1 MTDEKII
8 YLGPEEDLTS
18 VSERLEKTNAGR
30 ITLVIP
36 PQTQLHSLVGWR
48 LLHARMRK
56 LGKDVLVISSERQIR
71 SVAKA
76 AGFRIA
82 DSQESSPS
90 AKRRPSSHPSR
101 SGIGGKTPQSSQ
113 NLPGRGSPENR
124 AQRQRQL
131 PNQPRVATN
140 DRQQMQQTQRKTSGS
155 VSRADEMLSGSDTGA
170 ASSTYGRQDTQF
182 RSPKDLHIDTSPST
196 RPHVPGQVDD
206 EPDTWTADYNVSQ
219 SIREAAQGTDAGTVS
234 PAAGTREPSSGIP
247 RQESKT
253 SLPVGNENDP
263 FAYMEDLQPPSLPE
277 QRGSTHIDDIES
289 GIPDIAD
296 VPTDEF
302 EYQIEDMGDEGA
314 VFLQQDFSPP
324 PWSEPAVEE
333 PGRVEMPRGY
343 GTPPRNSRMGKLP
356 LQDIDD
362 EEKLPPVPE
371 QPTYIMPS
379 PSAAVRSPAMP
390 TPSTAGNRGPQ
401 PIIQP
406 PARSVSTKA
415 ASPKTKKPAKASRPA
430 TTPPASKRASLTPG
444 RRNSRIAAIVSV
456 SVVILVLAAL
466 AFIIFGSNATVTIV
480 VPTQKSAPLNLQY
493 VASIN
498 PAQNT
503 IPSQV
508 LTPPASVSGTGTATG
523 VTQQGNTKAKG
534 TVIFTNNG
542 TQPVDIPTCTVVQTV
557 GASPTLIS
565 TNKVTDI
572 PTCITMIQNAGDSA
586 GKFITTADVFVLP
599 ASTKGYTP
607 PFVPVQAVN
616 SGPSGNVKAGTITV
630 IPPAGLQSIAAAQAT
645 PVPKS
650 SVILTVTNPDAID
663 GGGSANVKQVTQK
676 DADMLAKAL
685 HPDLQKQIASWLA
698 KEVQQGDVRGKL
710 LPDVLGSS
718 TPLKEEAL
726 MATPQ
731 VGQASAGGTFTGVLS
746 VSVKILVIRA
756 ATIQDVSKAQLK
768 MKMKPAFVLVTQRPV
783 IISKMKVTP
792 SADGTM
798 LVSWTATGQ
807 IMQQVSAQRI
817 SSLVAGQGVD
827 QAKSDIVSKA
837 GITGVTD
844 RDTRIDIFPPFLSI
858 VPLRA
863 EQIHVVVQ
871 PGPEKGT
878 PNG

>member
-18 VSERLEKTNAGR
+18 LSERLEKTNAGH

-48 LLHARMRK
+48 LLHSRMRK

-101 SGIGGKTPQSSQ
+101 SSTGGKTPQSSQ

-140 DRQQMQQTQRKTSGS
+140 DRQQVQQTQRETSSG

-182 RSPKDLHIDTSPST
+182 RSPKDLHIDTSPSI
-196 RPHVPGQVDD
+196 RPHVAGQGDD
-206 EPDTWTADYNVSQ
+206 ELDAWAVDYNVSQ

-234 PAAGTREPSSGIP
+234 PSAGKREPSSGIP

-253 SLPVGNENDP
+253 SLPAGNENDP
-263 FAYMEDLQPPSLPE
+263 FAYMEDRQPASLPE
-277 QRGSTHIDDIES
+277 QRGSTHIEDIES

-333 PGRVEMPRGY
+333 PGRAEMPRGY
-343 GTPPRNSRMGKLP
+343 GAPPRNSRMGKLP

-415 ASPKTKKPAKASRPA
+415 ASPKTKKSAKASRPA
-430 TTPPASKRASLTPG
+430 TPPPTSKRASLTPG
-444 RRNSRIAAIVSV
+444 RRNNPIVALVSIGVAIRG
-456 SVVILVLAAL
+456 LAAL
-466 AFIIFGSNATVTIV
+466 APFIILGSNPTV
-480 VPTQKSAPLNLQY
+480 
-493 VASIN
+493 
-498 PAQNT
+498 
-503 IPSQV
+503 
-508 LTPPASVSGTGTATG
+508 
-523 VTQQGNTKAKG
+523 
-534 TVIFTNNG
+534 
-542 TQPVDIPTCTVVQTV
+542 
-557 GASPTLIS
+557 
-565 TNKVTDI
+565 
-572 PTCITMIQNAGDSA
+572 
-586 GKFITTADVFVLP
+586 
-599 ASTKGYTP
+599 
-607 PFVPVQAVN
+607 
-616 SGPSGNVKAGTITV
+616 
-630 IPPAGLQSIAAAQAT
+630 
-645 PVPKS
+645 
-650 SVILTVTNPDAID
+650 
-663 GGGSANVKQVTQK
+663 
-676 DADMLAKAL
+676 
-685 HPDLQKQIASWLA
+685 
-698 KEVQQGDVRGKL
+698 R
-710 LPDVLGSS
+710 
-718 TPLKEEAL
+718 
-726 MATPQ
+726 
-731 VGQASAGGTFTGVLS
+731 
-746 VSVKILVIRA
+746 ILV
-756 ATIQDVSKAQLK
+756 
-768 MKMKPAFVLVTQRPV
+768 P
-783 IISKMKVTP
+783 
-792 SADGTM
+792 
-798 LVSWTATGQ
+798 
-807 IMQQVSAQRI
+807 
-817 SSLVAGQGVD
+817 
-827 QAKSDIVSKA
+827 
-837 GITGVTD
+837 
-844 RDTRIDIFPPFLSI
+844 
-858 VPLRA
+858 
-863 EQIHVVVQ
+863 
-871 PGPEKGT
+871 
-878 PNG
+878 

>member
-18 VSERLEKTNAGR
+18 LSERLEKTNAGH

-48 LLHARMRK
+48 LLHSRMRK

-101 SGIGGKTPQSSQ
+101 SSTGGKTPQSSQ

-140 DRQQMQQTQRKTSGS
+140 DRQQVQQTQRETSSG

-182 RSPKDLHIDTSPST
+182 RSPKDLHIDTSPSI
-196 RPHVPGQVDD
+196 RPRVPGQVDD
-206 EPDTWTADYNVSQ
+206 ELDTWAADYNVSQ

-234 PAAGTREPSSGIP
+234 PSAGKREPSSSIP

-253 SLPVGNENDP
+253 SLPARNENDP
-263 FAYMEDLQPPSLPE
+263 FAYMEDRQPASLPE
-277 QRGSTHIDDIES
+277 QRGSTHIEDIES

-296 VPTDEF
+296 VPTDVIEHK
-302 EYQIEDMGDEGA
+302 IEDMGDEGA
-314 VFLQQDFSPP
+314 VVLQQDFSP
-324 PWSEPAVEE
+324 
-333 PGRVEMPRGY
+333 
-343 GTPPRNSRMGKLP
+343 PPRNSRMGKLP

-362 EEKLPPVPE
+362 EEKLSPVPE

-406 PARSVSTKA
+406 QARSVSTTA
-415 ASPKTKKPAKASRPA
+415 ASPKIKKPPKTSRLP
-430 TTPPASKRASLTPG
+430 TPPPPTKQASLTPG
-444 RRNSRIAAIVSV
+444 RRNSRIVAIVSV

-493 VASIN
+493 VASTN

-508 LTPPASVSGTGTATG
+508 LTRTFTATSAPGQGTATG
-523 VTQQGNTKAKG
+523 VTQQGNSLATG
-534 TVIFTNNG
+534 VVLFTNNNS
-542 TQPVDIPTCTVVQTV
+542 TQSVIIPTRTVLHTAAPAPFPSVTNANALILPSSSAIDTV
-557 GASPTLIS
+557 RA
-565 TNKVTDI
+565 
-572 PTCITMIQNAGDSA
+572 QNPG
-586 GKFITTADVFVLP
+586 T
-599 ASTKGYTP
+599 
-607 PFVPVQAVN
+607 
-616 SGPSGNVKAGTITV
+616 SGNVPAGTITV
-630 IPPAGLQSIAAAQAT
+630 IPPAGLQAIVAAQAT
-645 PVPKS
+645 PIPAT
-650 SVILTVTNPDAID
+650 SVNLTVTNPAPTS
-663 GGGSANVKQVTQK
+663 GGGSANVKQVTQG
-676 DADMLAKAL
+676 DTDTLAKAL

-710 LPDVLGSS
+710 LPDVVDSP
-718 TPLKEEAL
+718 TTLKEETL
-726 MATPQ
+726 TATHQ
-731 VGQASAGGTFTGVLS
+731 
-746 VSVKILVIRA
+746 IR
-756 ATIQDVSKAQLK
+756 Q
-768 MKMKPAFVLVTQRPV
+768 
-783 IISKMKVTP
+783 P
-792 SADGTM
+792 SAVG
-798 LVSWTATGQ
+798 
-807 IMQQVSAQRI
+807 
-817 SSLVAGQGVD
+817 
-827 QAKSDIVSKA
+827 
-837 GITGVTD
+837 
-844 RDTRIDIFPPFLSI
+844 
-858 VPLRA
+858 
-863 EQIHVVVQ
+863 
-871 PGPEKGT
+871 
-878 PNG
+878 

>member
-18 VSERLEKTNAGR
+18 LSERLEKTNAGH

-48 LLHARMRK
+48 LLHSRMRK

-101 SGIGGKTPQSSQ
+101 SSTGGKTPQSSQ

-140 DRQQMQQTQRKTSGS
+140 DRQQVQQTQRETSSG

-182 RSPKDLHIDTSPST
+182 RSPKDLHIDTSPSI
-196 RPHVPGQVDD
+196 RPRVPGQVDD
-206 EPDTWTADYNVSQ
+206 ELDTWAADYNVSQ

-234 PAAGTREPSSGIP
+234 PSAGKREPSSSIP

-253 SLPVGNENDP
+253 SLPARNENDP
-263 FAYMEDLQPPSLPE
+263 FAYMEDRQPASLPE
-277 QRGSTHIDDIES
+277 QRGSTHIEDIES

-296 VPTDEF
+296 VPTDVF
-302 EYQIEDMGDEGA
+302 EHKIEDMGDEGA
-314 VFLQQDFSPP
+314 VVLQQDFSP
-324 PWSEPAVEE
+324 
-333 PGRVEMPRGY
+333 
-343 GTPPRNSRMGKLP
+343 PPRNSRMGKLP

-362 EEKLPPVPE
+362 EEKLSPVPE

-406 PARSVSTKA
+406 QARSVSTTA
-415 ASPKTKKPAKASRPA
+415 ASPKIKKPAKASRLA

-444 RRNSRIAAIVSV
+444 RRNSRIVAIVSV

-466 AFIIFGSNATVTIV
+466 AFIIFGSNATVTII

-508 LTPPASVSGTGTATG
+508 LTHTFTATSAPGQGTATG
-523 VTQQGNTKAKG
+523 VTQQGNTFANGKV
-534 TVIFTNNG
+534 TFTNKG
-542 TQPVDIPTCTVVQTV
+542 KQSVDIPTGTVIQTG
-557 GASPTLIS
+557 GAAA
-565 TNKVTDI
+565 
-572 PTCITMIQNAGDSA
+572 IQ
-586 GKFITTADVFVLP
+586 FVTTANPRIPPVNSGLP
-599 ASTKGYTP
+599 NP
-607 PFVPVQAVN
+607 PVPVQAQ
-616 SGPSGNVKAGTITV
+616 SQGSSGNVPANTINIV
-630 IPPAGLQSIAAAQAT
+630 PPDSITQIAKWNEIT
-645 PVPKS
+645 PAEVN
-650 SVILTVTNPDAID
+650 LTVTNLAPAS
-663 GGGSANVKQVTQK
+663 GGGAANVKQVTQR
-676 DADMLAKAL
+676 DADTLAKAL

-710 LPDVLGSS
+710 LPDVVDSP
-718 TPLKEEAL
+718 TPLKEETL
-726 MATPQ
+726 TATPQ
-731 VGQASAGGTFTGVLS
+731 VGQPSAGGTFTGVLS
-746 VSVKILVIRA
+746 ASVKILVIRA
-756 ATIQDVSKAQLK
+756 ATIQGVSKAQLK
-768 MKMKPAFVLVTQRPV
+768 MKMKPAFVLVTQRSV
-783 IISKMKVTP
+783 IISKEKDTP

-798 LVSWTATGQ
+798 LSVSWTATGQ
-807 IMQQVSAQRI
+807 IMQKVSAQRI

-827 QAKSDIVSKA
+827 QARSDIVSKA
-837 GITGVTD
+837 GITGVTVPS
-844 RDTRIDIFPPFLSI
+844 IDIFPPFLSI
-858 VPLRA
+858 MPLRA

-871 PGPEKGT
+871 PGPEKDA

>member
-48 LLHARMRK
+48 LLHSRMRK

-101 SGIGGKTPQSSQ
+101 SGTGGKTPQSSQ

-140 DRQQMQQTQRKTSGS
+140 DRQQTQRKTSSG

-182 RSPKDLHIDTSPST
+182 RSPKDLHIDTSPSI
-196 RPHVPGQVDD
+196 RPRVPGQVDD
-206 EPDTWTADYNVSQ
+206 EPDTWAADYNVSQ

-253 SLPVGNENDP
+253 SLPAGNENDP
-263 FAYMEDLQPPSLPE
+263 FAYMEDRQPASLPE
-277 QRGSTHIDDIES
+277 QRGSTHIEDIES

-343 GTPPRNSRMGKLP
+343 GAPPRNSRMGKLP

-430 TTPPASKRASLTPG
+430 TPPPASKRASLTPG
-444 RRNSRIAAIVSV
+444 RRNSRIVAIVSV

-466 AFIIFGSNATVTIV
+466 AFIIFGSNATVTII
-480 VPTQKSAPLNLQY
+480 VPTQPSSLANLQY
-493 VASIN
+493 VASTN
-498 PAQNT
+498 PNDTIHNT

-508 LTPPASVSGTGTATG
+508 LTFKASITGQGTATG
-523 VTQQGNTKAKG
+523 VTQHGNTNATGK
-534 TVIFTNNG
+534 VIFTNNG
-542 TQPVDIPTCTVVQTV
+542 TKSVDIPTFTLIQTV
-557 GASPTLIS
+557 G
-565 TNKVTDI
+565 
-572 PTCITMIQNAGDSA
+572 GDSEV
-586 GKFITTADVFVLP
+586 KFITTADVLVLP
-599 ASTKGYTP
+599 ASTKDYTP
-607 PFVPVQAVN
+607 PPVPVQAC
-616 SGPSGNVKAGTITV
+616 SQGPIGNVQANTITV
-630 IPPAGLQSIAAAQAT
+630 VPASSLQSIATPQTSPTSPEKACSPQSIAT
-645 PVPKS
+645 PQPTP
-650 SVILTVTNPDAID
+650 SVILTVTNPNPTS
-663 GGGSANVKQVTQK
+663 GGGAANVKQVTSN
-676 DADMLAKAL
+676 DANTLAKAL

-698 KEVQQGDVRGKL
+698 NKVQQGDVRGKL
-710 LPDVLGSS
+710 LPDVVDSS
-718 TPLKEEAL
+718 TPLKEETL
-726 MATPQ
+726 TATPQ
-731 VGQASAGGTFTGVLS
+731 VGQPSAGGTFTGMLKVR
-746 VSVKILVIRA
+746 VQILVIRA
-756 ATIQDVSKAQLK
+756 ATIQKVSKEQLNANA
-768 MKMKPAFVLVTQRPV
+768 MKMKPASVLVTQRPV
-783 IISKMKVTP
+783 IISKGKDTP
-792 SADGTM
+792 STNGTM
-798 LVSWTATGQ
+798 LSVSWTATGQ
-807 IMQQVSAQRI
+807 IMQKVSAQRI

-844 RDTRIDIFPPFLSI
+844 RDTRIDIFPSFLSI
-858 VPLRA
+858 MPLRA
-863 EQIHVVVQ
+863 EQIHVNVQ

>member
-18 VSERLEKTNAGR
+18 LSERLEKTNAGH

-48 LLHARMRK
+48 LLHSRMRK

-101 SGIGGKTPQSSQ
+101 SSTGGKTPQSSQ

-140 DRQQMQQTQRKTSGS
+140 DRQQVQQTQRETSSG

-182 RSPKDLHIDTSPST
+182 RSPKDLHIDTSPSI
-196 RPHVPGQVDD
+196 RPRVPGQVDD
-206 EPDTWTADYNVSQ
+206 ELDTWAADYNVSQ

-234 PAAGTREPSSGIP
+234 PSAGKREPSSSIP

-253 SLPVGNENDP
+253 SLPARNENDP
-263 FAYMEDLQPPSLPE
+263 FAYMEDRQPASLPE
-277 QRGSTHIDDIES
+277 QRGSTHIEDIES

-296 VPTDEF
+296 VPTDVF
-302 EYQIEDMGDEGA
+302 EHKIEDMGDEGA
-314 VFLQQDFSPP
+314 VVLQQDFSP
-324 PWSEPAVEE
+324 
-333 PGRVEMPRGY
+333 
-343 GTPPRNSRMGKLP
+343 PPRNSRMGKLP

-362 EEKLPPVPE
+362 EEKLSPVPE

-406 PARSVSTKA
+406 QARSVSTTA
-415 ASPKTKKPAKASRPA
+415 ASPKTKKPAKASRLA
-430 TTPPASKRASLTPG
+430 TPPPTSKRASLTPG
-444 RRNSRIAAIVSV
+444 RRNSRIIAIVSV

-466 AFIIFGSNATVTIV
+466 AFIIFGSNATVTII

-508 LTPPASVSGTGTATG
+508 LTHTFTATSAPGQGTATG
-523 VTQQGNTKAKG
+523 VTQQGNSLATGFVLFTNKNSTQSVIIPTG
-534 TVIFTNNG
+534 TVLQTG
-542 TQPVDIPTCTVVQTV
+542 GAAAVQFV
-557 GASPTLIS
+557 
-565 TNKVTDI
+565 
-572 PTCITMIQNAGDSA
+572 
-586 GKFITTADVFVLP
+586 TTANAQILP
-599 ASTKGYTP
+599 SSSGIDTVRAQNP
-607 PFVPVQAVN
+607 
-616 SGPSGNVKAGTITV
+616 GPSGNVKAGTITV
-630 IPPAGLQSIAAAQAT
+630 IPPAGLQAIVAAQPT

-650 SVILTVTNPDAID
+650 SVILTVTNPDAIG

-676 DADMLAKAL
+676 DADTLATAL

-731 VGQASAGGTFTGVLS
+731 IGQASAGGTFTGVLS
-746 VSVKILVIRA
+746 VSVKILDISA

-783 IISKMKVTP
+783 IISKEKDTP
-792 SADGTM
+792 SADGTT
-798 LVSWTATGQ
+798 LSVSWTATGQ

-827 QAKSDIVSKA
+827 QARSDIVSKA
-837 GITGVTD
+837 GITGVTNPP
-844 RDTRIDIFPPFLSI
+844 RIDIFPPFLSI
-858 VPLRA
+858 MPLRA

-871 PGPEKGT
+871 PGPEKDA

>member
-18 VSERLEKTNAGR
+18 LSERLEKTNAGH

-48 LLHARMRK
+48 LLHSRMRK

-101 SGIGGKTPQSSQ
+101 SSTGGKTPQSSQ

-140 DRQQMQQTQRKTSGS
+140 DRQQVQQTQRETSSG

-182 RSPKDLHIDTSPST
+182 RSPKDLHIDTSPSI
-196 RPHVPGQVDD
+196 RPRVPGQVDD
-206 EPDTWTADYNVSQ
+206 ELDTWAADYNVSQ

-234 PAAGTREPSSGIP
+234 PSAGKREPSSSIP

-253 SLPVGNENDP
+253 SLPARNENDP
-263 FAYMEDLQPPSLPE
+263 FAYMEDRQPASLPE
-277 QRGSTHIDDIES
+277 QRGSTHIEDIES

-296 VPTDEF
+296 VPTDVF
-302 EYQIEDMGDEGA
+302 EHKIEDMGDEGA
-314 VFLQQDFSPP
+314 VVLQQDFSP
-324 PWSEPAVEE
+324 
-333 PGRVEMPRGY
+333 
-343 GTPPRNSRMGKLP
+343 PPRNSRMGKLP

-362 EEKLPPVPE
+362 EEKLSPVPE

-406 PARSVSTKA
+406 QARSVSTTA
-415 ASPKTKKPAKASRPA
+415 ASPKTKKPAKASRLA
-430 TTPPASKRASLTPG
+430 TPPPTSKRASLTPG
-444 RRNSRIAAIVSV
+444 RRNSRIIAIVSV

-466 AFIIFGSNATVTIV
+466 AFIIFGSNATVTII

-508 LTPPASVSGTGTATG
+508 LTLLLKTLSLRRCSRARSRRRALRGRA
-523 VTQQGNTKAKG
+523 
-534 TVIFTNNG
+534 
-542 TQPVDIPTCTVVQTV
+542 QP
-557 GASPTLIS
+557 
-565 TNKVTDI
+565 
-572 PTCITMIQNAGDSA
+572 
-586 GKFITTADVFVLP
+586 
-599 ASTKGYTP
+599 
-607 PFVPVQAVN
+607 QA
-616 SGPSGNVKAGTITV
+616 
-630 IPPAGLQSIAAAQAT
+630 
-645 PVPKS
+645 
-650 SVILTVTNPDAID
+650 
-663 GGGSANVKQVTQK
+663 
-676 DADMLAKAL
+676 
-685 HPDLQKQIASWLA
+685 
-698 KEVQQGDVRGKL
+698 
-710 LPDVLGSS
+710 
-718 TPLKEEAL
+718 
-726 MATPQ
+726 
-731 VGQASAGGTFTGVLS
+731 
-746 VSVKILVIRA
+746 
-756 ATIQDVSKAQLK
+756 
-768 MKMKPAFVLVTQRPV
+768 
-783 IISKMKVTP
+783 
-792 SADGTM
+792 
-798 LVSWTATGQ
+798 
-807 IMQQVSAQRI
+807 
-817 SSLVAGQGVD
+817 
-827 QAKSDIVSKA
+827 
-837 GITGVTD
+837 
-844 RDTRIDIFPPFLSI
+844 
-858 VPLRA
+858 
-863 EQIHVVVQ
+863 
-871 PGPEKGT
+871 
-878 PNG
+878 

>member
-18 VSERLEKTNAGR
+18 LSERLEKTNAGH

-48 LLHARMRK
+48 LLHSRMRK

-101 SGIGGKTPQSSQ
+101 SSTGGKTPQSSQ

-140 DRQQMQQTQRKTSGS
+140 DRQQVQQTQRETSSG

-182 RSPKDLHIDTSPST
+182 RSPKDLHIDTSPSI
-196 RPHVPGQVDD
+196 RPRVPGQVDD
-206 EPDTWTADYNVSQ
+206 ELDTWAADYNVSQ

-234 PAAGTREPSSGIP
+234 PSAGKREPSSSIP

-253 SLPVGNENDP
+253 SLPARNENDP
-263 FAYMEDLQPPSLPE
+263 FAYMEDRQPASLPE
-277 QRGSTHIDDIES
+277 QRGSTHIEDIES

-296 VPTDEF
+296 VPTDVF
-302 EYQIEDMGDEGA
+302 EHKIEDMGDEGA
-314 VFLQQDFSPP
+314 VVLQQDFSP
-324 PWSEPAVEE
+324 
-333 PGRVEMPRGY
+333 
-343 GTPPRNSRMGKLP
+343 PPRNSRMGKLP

-362 EEKLPPVPE
+362 EEKLSPVPE

-406 PARSVSTKA
+406 QARSVSTTA
-415 ASPKTKKPAKASRPA
+415 ASPKIKKPAKASRLA

-444 RRNSRIAAIVSV
+444 RRNSRIIAIVSV

-466 AFIIFGSNATVTIV
+466 AFIIFGSNATVTII

-508 LTPPASVSGTGTATG
+508 LTHTFTATSAPGQGTATG
-523 VTQQGNTKAKG
+523 VTQQGNTFANGKV
-534 TVIFTNNG
+534 TFTNKG
-542 TQPVDIPTCTVVQTV
+542 KQSVDIPTGTVIQTG
-557 GASPTLIS
+557 GAAA
-565 TNKVTDI
+565 
-572 PTCITMIQNAGDSA
+572 IQ
-586 GKFITTADVFVLP
+586 FVTTANPRIPPVNSGLP
-599 ASTKGYTP
+599 NP
-607 PFVPVQAVN
+607 PVPVQAQ
-616 SGPSGNVKAGTITV
+616 SQGSSGNVPANTINIV
-630 IPPAGLQSIAAAQAT
+630 PPDSITQIAKWNEIT
-645 PVPKS
+645 PAEVN
-650 SVILTVTNPDAID
+650 LTVTNLAPAS
-663 GGGSANVKQVTQK
+663 GGGAANVKQVTQR
-676 DADMLAKAL
+676 DADTLAKAL

-731 VGQASAGGTFTGVLS
+731 IGQASAGGTFTGVLS

-783 IISKMKVTP
+783 IISKEKDTP
-792 SADGTM
+792 SADGTT
-798 LVSWTATGQ
+798 LSVSWTATGQ

-827 QAKSDIVSKA
+827 QARSDIVSKA
-837 GITGVTD
+837 GITGVTNPP
-844 RDTRIDIFPPFLSI
+844 RIDIFPPFLSI
-858 VPLRA
+858 MPLRA

-871 PGPEKGT
+871 PGPEKDA

>member
-8 YLGPEEDLTS
+8 YLGPEEELTS
-18 VSERLEKTNAGR
+18 VRERLEKTNAGR

-36 PQTQLHSLVGWR
+36 PQPQLHSLVEWR
-48 LLHARMRK
+48 VLHARMRE
-56 LGKDVLVISSERQIR
+56 LGKDVLVISPERQIR
-71 SVAKA
+71 AVAKA
-76 AGFRIA
+76 AGFRAA
-82 DSQESSPS
+82 DSLESPPS
-90 AKRRPSSHPSR
+90 ARTRPSSHPSR
-101 SGIGGKTPQSSQ
+101 SGTGGKTPQRSR

-124 AQRQRQL
+124 AQRQHQQ
-131 PNQPRVATN
+131 PNPPRVATD
-140 DRQQMQQTQRKTSGS
+140 DRQQMQQTQRETSSGS
-155 VSRADEMLSGSDTGA
+155 ETGA
-170 ASSTYGRQDTQF
+170 ASSTYGRQDAQF
-182 RSPKDLHIDTSPST
+182 RSPKDLHIDTSPSI
-196 RPHVPGQVDD
+196 RPRVPGQVDD
-206 EPDTWTADYNVSQ
+206 ELDTLTADFYRAQ
-219 SIREAAQGTDAGTVS
+219 SIHEAAQGMDAGTVS

-253 SLPVGNENDP
+253 SLPAGNEHDP

-277 QRGSTHIDDIES
+277 QRGSTRIEDIES
-289 GIPDIAD
+289 GISDIAD

-390 TPSTAGNRGPQ
+390 TPSTASNRGPQ

-444 RRNSRIAAIVSV
+444 RRNSRVAAIVSI

-466 AFIIFGSNATVTIV
+466 AFIIFGSNATVTII
-480 VPTQKSAPLNLQY
+480 VPTQPLSLANLHY
-493 VASIN
+493 MASTAN
-498 PAQNT
+498 
-503 IPSQV
+503 PSQV
-508 LTPPASVSGTGTATG
+508 LTGTFTATSAPGQGTATG
-523 VTQQGNTKAKG
+523 VTQQGNTFATG
-534 TVIFTNNG
+534 TVTFTNKG
-542 TQPVDIPTCTVVQTV
+542 KQSVIIPTGTVLQTNGAVAVQFV
-557 GASPTLIS
+557 
-565 TNKVTDI
+565 
-572 PTCITMIQNAGDSA
+572 
-586 GKFITTADVFVLP
+586 TTANAQILP
-599 ASTKGYTP
+599 SSSGIDTVRAQNP
-607 PFVPVQAVN
+607 
-616 SGPSGNVKAGTITV
+616 GPSGNVPAGTITV
-630 IPPAGLQSIAAAQAT
+630 IPPAGLQAIVAAQPT
-645 PVPKS
+645 PVPQP
-650 SVILTVTNPDAID
+650 SVILAVTNLAPTS
-663 GGGSANVKQVTQK
+663 GGGSANVKQVTQS
-676 DADMLAKAL
+676 DADTLAKAL

-698 KEVQQGDVRGKL
+698 EKVQQGDVRGKL
-710 LPDVLGSS
+710 VPDVVDSP
-718 TPLKEEAL
+718 TPLKDETL
-726 MATPQ
+726 TQ
-731 VGQASAGGTFTGVLS
+731 VGQVAANGKFTGKLS
-746 VSVKILVIRA
+746 VTVQILVIRA

-768 MKMKPAFVLVTQRPV
+768 MKMKPAFVLVPQRLV
-783 IISKMKVTP
+783 IISKEKDTP
-792 SADGTM
+792 SADGTT
-798 LVSWTATGQ
+798 LSVSWTATGQ
-807 IMQQVSAQRI
+807 IMQQISAQRI

-844 RDTRIDIFPPFLSI
+844 RDTRIDIFPSFLSI
-858 VPLRA
+858 MPLRA
-863 EQIHVVVQ
+863 EQIHVNVQ

>member
-101 SGIGGKTPQSSQ
+101 SGTGGKTPQSSQ

-182 RSPKDLHIDTSPST
+182 RSPKDLHIDTSPSI

-247 RQESKT
+247 RQESQT
-253 SLPVGNENDP
+253 SLPAGNEHDP
-263 FAYMEDLQPPSLPE
+263 FAYMEDLQPASLPE

-390 TPSTAGNRGPQ
+390 TPSTVGNRQ
-401 PIIQP
+401 QP
-406 PARSVSTKA
+406 PNYQQPQNIIPT
-415 ASPKTKKPAKASRPA
+415 KTKIE
-430 TTPPASKRASLTPG
+430 TFFWLT
-444 RRNSRIAAIVSV
+444 VLF
-456 SVVILVLAAL
+456 VILVIICLIVAGVISISFRILWYLATSLIVIFVLIFVWRGYTRSWSAWTGFGKYKSQRAKTLWDWFQLSGIIAIPIIAVLIPVWLSAL
-466 AFIIFGSNATVTIV
+466 HN
-480 VPTQKSAPLNLQY
+480 QDLQL
-493 VASIN
+493 AQIQHKN
-498 PAQNT
+498 DLQFAQNQQQQA
-503 IPSQV
+503 ILEMYLDRMSDLILNKSLNDPKIAVEMRV
-508 LTPPASVSGTGTATG
+508 LVRTRTLIALSILDPGRKVILIQFLYEAHLID
-523 VTQQGNTKAKG
+523 AKG
-534 TVIFTNNG
+534 PIIDLSGADLRYITLDLAHLDGVDLSGVDMSGANLNRAFLDNANLSNTNLNDA
-542 TQPVDIPTCTVVQTV
+542 TLI
-557 GASPTLIS
+557 GASLNNTDLNGANLNNADLS
-565 TNKVTDI
+565 DVNLLGAKVTNE
-572 PTCITMIQNAGDSA
+572 Q
-586 GKFITTADVFVLP
+586 
-599 ASTKGYTP
+599 
-607 PFVPVQAVN
+607 
-616 SGPSGNVKAGTITV
+616 
-630 IPPAGLQSIAAAQAT
+630 
-645 PVPKS
+645 
-650 SVILTVTNPDAID
+650 
-663 GGGSANVKQVTQK
+663 
-676 DADMLAKAL
+676 LAKAKSL
-685 HPDLQKQIASWLA
+685 NRATMPDGSQHP
-698 KEVQQGDVRGKL
+698 
-710 LPDVLGSS
+710 
-718 TPLKEEAL
+718 
-726 MATPQ
+726 
-731 VGQASAGGTFTGVLS
+731 
-746 VSVKILVIRA
+746 
-756 ATIQDVSKAQLK
+756 
-768 MKMKPAFVLVTQRPV
+768 
-783 IISKMKVTP
+783 
-792 SADGTM
+792 
-798 LVSWTATGQ
+798 
-807 IMQQVSAQRI
+807 
-817 SSLVAGQGVD
+817 
-827 QAKSDIVSKA
+827 
-837 GITGVTD
+837 
-844 RDTRIDIFPPFLSI
+844 
-858 VPLRA
+858 
-863 EQIHVVVQ
+863 
-871 PGPEKGT
+871 
-878 PNG
+878 

>member
-101 SGIGGKTPQSSQ
+101 SGTGGKTPQSSQ

-182 RSPKDLHIDTSPST
+182 RSPKDLHIDTSPSI

-253 SLPVGNENDP
+253 SLPAGNENDP
-263 FAYMEDLQPPSLPE
+263 FAYMEDLQPASLPE

-390 TPSTAGNRGPQ
+390 TPSTASNRGPQ

-444 RRNSRIAAIVSV
+444 RRNSRVAAIVSI

-466 AFIIFGSNATVTIV
+466 AFIIFGSNATVTII
-480 VPTQKSAPLNLQY
+480 VPTQPLSLANLHY
-493 VASIN
+493 MASTAN
-498 PAQNT
+498 
-503 IPSQV
+503 PSQV
-508 LTPPASVSGTGTATG
+508 LTGTFTATSAPGQGTATG
-523 VTQQGNTKAKG
+523 VTQQGNTFATG
-534 TVIFTNNG
+534 TVTFTNKG
-542 TQPVDIPTCTVVQTV
+542 KQSVIIPTGTVLQTNGAVAVQFV
-557 GASPTLIS
+557 
-565 TNKVTDI
+565 
-572 PTCITMIQNAGDSA
+572 
-586 GKFITTADVFVLP
+586 TTANAQILP
-599 ASTKGYTP
+599 SSSGIDTVRAQNP
-607 PFVPVQAVN
+607 
-616 SGPSGNVKAGTITV
+616 GPSGNVPAGTITV
-630 IPPAGLQSIAAAQAT
+630 IPPAGLQAIVAAQPT
-645 PVPKS
+645 PVPQP
-650 SVILTVTNPDAID
+650 SVILAVTNLAPTS
-663 GGGSANVKQVTQK
+663 GGGSANVKQVTQS
-676 DADMLAKAL
+676 DADTLAKAL

-698 KEVQQGDVRGKL
+698 EKVQQGDVRGKL
-710 LPDVLGSS
+710 VPDVVDSP
-718 TPLKEEAL
+718 TPLKDETL
-726 MATPQ
+726 TQ
-731 VGQASAGGTFTGVLS
+731 VGQVAANGKFTGKLS
-746 VSVKILVIRA
+746 VTVQILVIRA

-768 MKMKPAFVLVTQRPV
+768 MKMKPAFVLVPQRLV
-783 IISKMKVTP
+783 IISKEKDTP
-792 SADGTM
+792 SADGTT
-798 LVSWTATGQ
+798 LSVSWTATGQ
-807 IMQQVSAQRI
+807 IMQQISAQRI

-844 RDTRIDIFPPFLSI
+844 RDTRIDIFPSFLSI
-858 VPLRA
+858 MPLRA
-863 EQIHVVVQ
+863 EQIHVNVQ

>member
-18 VSERLEKTNAGR
+18 VSERLEKINAGR

-101 SGIGGKTPQSSQ
+101 SGTGGKTPQSSQ

-140 DRQQMQQTQRKTSGS
+140 DRQQTQRKTSGS

-182 RSPKDLHIDTSPST
+182 RSPKDLHIDTSPSI

-219 SIREAAQGTDAGTVS
+219 NIREAAQGTDAGTVS

-253 SLPVGNENDP
+253 SLPAGNENDP
-263 FAYMEDLQPPSLPE
+263 FAYMEDLQPASLPE
-277 QRGSTHIDDIES
+277 QRGSTHIEDIES

-296 VPTDEF
+296 APTDVF
-302 EYQIEDMGDEGA
+302 EHKIEDMGDEGA
-314 VFLQQDFSPP
+314 VFLQQDFSP
-324 PWSEPAVEE
+324 
-333 PGRVEMPRGY
+333 
-343 GTPPRNSRMGKLP
+343 PPRNSRMGKLP

-362 EEKLPPVPE
+362 EEKLSPVPE

-430 TTPPASKRASLTPG
+430 TPPPASKRASLTPG
-444 RRNSRIAAIVSV
+444 RRNSRIVAIVSV

-480 VPTQKSAPLNLQY
+480 VPTKPLSLANLQY
-493 VASIN
+493 VASTN
-498 PAQNT
+498 SAQNPT
-503 IPSQV
+503 FSQV
-508 LTPPASVSGTGTATG
+508 LTHTFTSAPRQGTVTG
-523 VTQQGNTKAKG
+523 VTQQGNTFASG
-534 TVIFTNNG
+534 TVIFTNKG
-542 TQPVDIPTCTVVQTV
+542 KQSVDIPTCTVIQTGGPAAVQFV
-557 GASPTLIS
+557 
-565 TNKVTDI
+565 
-572 PTCITMIQNAGDSA
+572 
-586 GKFITTADVFVLP
+586 TTADAVI
-599 ASTKGYTP
+599 P
-607 PFVPVQAVN
+607 PVNSGSPPTVPVQAQ
-616 SGPSGNVKAGTITV
+616 SPGSSGNVPANTINV
-630 IPPAGLQSIAAAQAT
+630 VPPTSLKSIAAWQRPEVLT
-645 PVPKS
+645 S
-650 SVILTVTNPDAID
+650 SVILTVTNPLSTSNPQPSIPLPCQSSTS
-663 GGGSANVKQVTQK
+663 GGAGNVQQK
-676 DADMLAKAL
+676 DADTLKKAL
-685 HPDLQKQIASWLA
+685 HQDLQKQINSLLA
-698 KEVQQGDVRGKL
+698 TLRQQGDVPGKPI
-710 LPDVLGSS
+710 PDVLGSS
-718 TPLKEEAL
+718 TPLPEEIL
-726 MATPQ
+726 TTTPK
-731 VGQASAGGTFTGVLS
+731 VGQVAANGQFTGVLS
-746 VSVKILVIRA
+746 VSVSILVIHAAAVSRA
-756 ATIQDVSKAQLK
+756 PLETQAIK
-768 MKMKPAFVLVTQRPV
+768 MNPAFVLVTQRPV
-783 IISKMKVTP
+783 IISKEKDTP

-798 LVSWTATGQ
+798 LSASWTATGQ

-837 GITGVTD
+837 GITGVTNPP
-844 RDTRIDIFPPFLSI
+844 RIDVFPPFLSI
-858 VPLRA
+858 MPLRA

>member
-18 VSERLEKTNAGR
+18 VSERLEKTNAGH

-48 LLHARMRK
+48 LLHSRMRK

-101 SGIGGKTPQSSQ
+101 SGTGGKTPQSSQ

-140 DRQQMQQTQRKTSGS
+140 DRQQMQQTQRETSSG

-170 ASSTYGRQDTQF
+170 ASSAYGRQDTQF
-182 RSPKDLHIDTSPST
+182 RSPKDLHIDTSPSI
-196 RPHVPGQVDD
+196 RPRVPGQVDD
-206 EPDTWTADYNVSQ
+206 EPDTWAADYNVSQ

-234 PAAGTREPSSGIP
+234 PSAGKREPSSGIP

-253 SLPVGNENDP
+253 SLPAGNEHDP
-263 FAYMEDLQPPSLPE
+263 FAYMEDLQPASLRE
-277 QRGSTHIDDIES
+277 QRGSTHIEDIES

-296 VPTDEF
+296 VPTDVF
-302 EYQIEDMGDEGA
+302 EHKIEDMGDEGA
-314 VFLQQDFSPP
+314 AGLQQDFSP
-324 PWSEPAVEE
+324 
-333 PGRVEMPRGY
+333 
-343 GTPPRNSRMGKLP
+343 PPRNSRMGKLP

-362 EEKLPPVPE
+362 EEKLSPVPE

-379 PSAAVRSPAMP
+379 PSAAVRSPAVP

-406 PARSVSTKA
+406 QARSGSTAA
-415 ASPKTKKPAKASRPA
+415 ASPKAQKTAKASRPA
-430 TTPPASKRASLTPG
+430 TSPPASKRASLTPG
-444 RRNSRIAAIVSV
+444 RRNSRIVAIVSV

-508 LTPPASVSGTGTATG
+508 LTRTFTATSAPGQGTATG
-523 VTQQGNTKAKG
+523 VTQHGNSLATGFVFFTNKSTTQSVIIPTV
-534 TVIFTNNG
+534 TVIT
-542 TQPVDIPTCTVVQTV
+542 TS
-557 GASPTLIS
+557 GAAA
-565 TNKVTDI
+565 
-572 PTCITMIQNAGDSA
+572 IQFA
-586 GKFITTADVFVLP
+586 TTAEAIILP
-599 ASTKGYTP
+599 SS
-607 PFVPVQAVN
+607 
-616 SGPSGNVKAGTITV
+616 SGFDMVRAQSQGSSGNVPANTITV
-630 IPPAGLQSIAAAQAT
+630 VPASSLKSIAAWQRPKVAT
-645 PVPKS
+645 S
-650 SVILTVTNPDAID
+650 SVILAVTNPSPTS
-663 GGGSANVKQVTQK
+663 GGGSANVKQVTQG
-676 DADMLAKAL
+676 DADTLAKAL

-698 KEVQQGDVRGKL
+698 KEVQHGDVRGKL
-710 LPDVLGSS
+710 LPDVVDSPN
-718 TPLKEEAL
+718 PLKE
-726 MATPQ
+726 
-731 VGQASAGGTFTGVLS
+731 
-746 VSVKILVIRA
+746 
-756 ATIQDVSKAQLK
+756 
-768 MKMKPAFVLVTQRPV
+768 
-783 IISKMKVTP
+783 
-792 SADGTM
+792 
-798 LVSWTATGQ
+798 
-807 IMQQVSAQRI
+807 
-817 SSLVAGQGVD
+817 
-827 QAKSDIVSKA
+827 
-837 GITGVTD
+837 
-844 RDTRIDIFPPFLSI
+844 
-858 VPLRA
+858 
-863 EQIHVVVQ
+863 
-871 PGPEKGT
+871 GT
-878 PNG
+878 P